1 MENCGIMNYFNL
13 FIKCFSSLFAI
24 VNPIGAVLVFV
35 SLISKFNQKK
45 QIELAKKS
53 IILAFCLTLFFAI
66 FGDNILELMGANIN
80 SLRVAGGILL
90 FMIGYN
96 MISGSN
102 SEDTTSNS
110 NNENLW
116 VFPIAI
122 PLLCGPGAISTV
134 VVQMGTTISIIEK
147 IIVLFSI
154 FFVYIIS
161 FIILYYSK
169 KISLFLGE
177 NGCMIVTRLLGLFLS
192 AMAIGMISEGIHG
205 IYYSLFLNIIFFI

>member
-1 MENCGIMNYFNL
+1 MRLLKENCGIMSYINL

-45 QIELAKKS
+45 QVELAKKS

-66 FGDNILELMGANIN
+66 FGDHILELMGANID

-96 MISGSN
+96 MISGSSN
-102 SEDTTSNS
+102 EDSNS
-110 NNENLW
+110 NSSNENLW

-134 VVQMGTTISIIEK
+134 VVQMGTTISITEK
-147 IIVLFSI
+147 IIVLLSI
-154 FFVYIIS
+154 IIVYIIS
-161 FIILYYSK
+161 FIILYFSK
-169 KISLFLGE
+169 QISIFLGE

-192 AMAIGMISEGIHG
+192 AMAICMISEGIHA
-205 IYYSLFLNIIFFI
+205 IYTSYLIL